1 MLGFVAAGIPMN
13 DDQALSLTTVATC
26 ISLIADGVSTLPLGA
41 FKDTDDLS
49 KKPIRPTP
57 QIIKNPWPEGTR
69 IDFYTQVMVSLLLRG
84 NFFAKIV
91 DRDQAG
97 YATMLEPI
105 HPDRVGAMR
114 DPKTGQRV
122 YRVMGVPVPTENMFH
137 IPGMLVPGQFIGL
150 NPVEYQR
157 QSWGL
162 TAAAE
167 KYGSQWFA
175 NSANPSGVVQYPGDL
190 SEEET
195 LEMAR
200 AWRQAHG
207 GLGQAQ
213 LPAILTGGAEWKA
226 IQVSPED
233 AQFLATRT
241 FQQQQIISWFR
252 IPPHKIGVQ
261 DRSPGPTLTEE
272 LEIQYVTDGLLP
284 WARRIEDY
292 LSKIMRPSQVARFDF
307 SARLRGN
314 TLTRAQAAQIRANIG
329 MNTLDE
335 LRAIEDQE
343 PLPNDL
349 GKVLARPANMAYWS
363 TVTGEQV
370 ASPSAPVGA
379 VNPGGLGDGGGD
391 PNNAPAI
398 TKPDG
403 DGN

>member
-1 MLGFVAAGIPMN
+1 MGLFSRREKRGADPSLPWGISAPPTNGQLGFVAAGTPMN
-13 DDQALSLTTVATC
+13 DDTALSLTTVATC
-26 ISLIADGVSTLPLGA
+26 ISLITDGIATLPLLA
-41 FKDTDDLS
+41 LKRTTDRS
-49 KKPIRPTP
+49 KKLLTTTP
-57 QIIKNPWPEGTR
+57 PLIDNPWPEGTR
-69 IDFYTQVMVSLLLRG
+69 TDFYTQVMVSLLLRG
-84 NFFAKIV
+84 NFFGQIVARDAK
-91 DRDQAG
+91 G
-97 YATMLEPI
+97 YASVIMPI
-105 HPDRVGAMR
+105 HPDRVGARR
-114 DPKTGQRV
+114 DADGNRV
-122 YRVMGVPVPTENMFH
+122 YRVLGRPVPTADMFH
-137 IPGMLVPGQFIGL
+137 IPGMLMPGQFVGL

-207 GLGQAQ
+207 GLGNAQ
-213 LPAILTGGAEWKA
+213 LPAILTGGATWQA

-233 AQFLATRT
+233 AQFLSTRT

-284 WARRIEDY
+284 WALRIEDY
-292 LSKIMRPSQVARFDF
+292 LNRQLPPSQQAKFDF

-314 TLTRAQAAQIRANIG
+314 TLTRAQSAQIWANIG
-329 MNTLDE
+329 GKTLDE
-335 LRAIEDQE
+335 LRAVD
-343 PLPNDL
+343 D
-349 GKVLARPANMAYWS
+349 M
-363 TVTGEQV
+363 
-370 ASPSAPVGA
+370 
-379 VNPGGLGDGGGD
+379 
-391 PNNAPAI
+391 
-398 TKPDG
+398 
-403 DGN
+403 